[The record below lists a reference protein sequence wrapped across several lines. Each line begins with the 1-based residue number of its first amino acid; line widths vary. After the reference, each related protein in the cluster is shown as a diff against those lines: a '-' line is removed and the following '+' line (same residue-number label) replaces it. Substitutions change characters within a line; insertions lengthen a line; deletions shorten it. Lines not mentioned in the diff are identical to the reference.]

1 MIKGLLDY
9 TQCKP
14 SSVVLS
20 GKGMLLK
27 CLASSVCE
35 TMGFKRV
42 GMSIDESVAYGLTL
56 CLSEMIQ
63 SHSDDDHCN
72 RMNMFFETIHETNVG
87 LMSNKNELPCE
98 VPTDSSSEL
107 PCEVTTN
114 SNNTKVPC
122 NVITN
127 FNNTKVPCNVTTN
140 FNNTKVPCNVT
151 TNFNNTKVPCNVTTN
166 FNNTKVPCNV
176 TTSSNNTKVPCNVTT
191 DSSSE
196 LPCEVTT
203 NSNNTKVPCEVPTD
217 SITIKRSYE
226 VPTDSMT
233 NKPSCNVDLLVSEDE
248 YCNLCIIEDESNP
261 SSHEAANVA
270 LSGETLGEVKE
281 NGFDVTAI
289 PSFSFDTATPIPQK
303 RFRVDEKRMYDISVG
318 IRRQPS
324 TDRRVILPRN
334 QDLPYKKTMEWFF
347 IEGKEPQLLLFE
359 GNSPFMKNNT
369 CIRHTVLKR
378 DDDHPS
384 NKKHK
389 FLLTLDVDKEGFITT
404 SYNWADGEK
413 KPIQVIRD
421 DILKF
426 VD

>member
-98 VPTDSSSEL
+98 VP
-107 PCEVTTN
+107 
-114 SNNTKVPC
+114 
-122 NVITN
+122 
-127 FNNTKVPCNVTTN
+127 
-140 FNNTKVPCNVT
+140 
-151 TNFNNTKVPCNVTTN
+151 
-166 FNNTKVPCNV
+166 
-176 TTSSNNTKVPCNVTT
+176 T